1 MDKKTA
7 SWTNRTR
14 ITPLKTLNKIA
25 GESTWGGYLGPGQE
39 PRGEPPV
46 KALNKIALESKWG
59 GYWEATRC
67 DDALELV
74 KANPFALLLAYII
87 SGRAR
92 WREGFNPHNLK
103 FGEAF
108 IGDFENYGMSE
119 SIYRTAK
126 AYLAKWGFATFKTTT
141 KGTIAKLIDTRLF
154 KVNPPKDDG
163 QNRGQNDGQVDRPI
177 ADGMTTNLKLNSLKS
192 VNQESAKAFSALSKE
207 LATKARKLSPMQKGL
222 ADRMEAVLETQWVND
237 AGKWINR
244 IKEELGKSEHVIAE
258 VENAVRE
265 GRIETTPAQYAE
277 YIWEKFA

>member
-1 MDKKTA
+1 M
-7 SWTNRTR
+7 
-14 ITPLKTLNKIA
+14 KTLT
-25 GESTWGGYLGPGQE
+25 E
-39 PRGEPPV
+39 
-46 KALNKIALESKWG
+46 IALESKWG

-74 KANPFALLLAYII
+74 KANPFALVLAYII
-87 SGRAR
+87 AGRAR

-126 AYLAKWGFATFKTTT
+126 ADLAKWRFATFKTTN
-141 KGTIAKLIDTRLF
+141 KGTIAKLMDTRLF
-154 KVNPPKDDG
+154 KINPPKDDG
-163 QNRGQNDGQVDRPI
+163 QNHGQNHGQDDKPMT
-177 ADGMTTNLKLNSLKS
+177 DKMTTNLKLNSLKS
-192 VNQESAKAFSALSKE
+192 VNQESAKAFSALSKD

-244 IKEELGKSEHVIAE
+244 IRGELGKSEHVIAE
-258 VENAVRE
+258 VENAKRE
-265 GRIETTPAQYAE
+265 GRIKTTPAQYAE
-277 YIWEKFA
+277 HIWEEFT